1 MCHLEYGLFGVCI
14 CLLLSD
20 SETPW
25 TAARQAPLLWDSP
38 GKNAGVGCHDLFQV
52 IFPTQE
58 SNLSLLCLLHWQ
70 VGSLPLRP
78 LRNPWIVLSCG
89 QLRPADSRKAFCLSF
104 NCSNIHVQAQT
115 YIHLLCLSM
124 QPLKKKN

>member
-14 CLLLSD
+14 CLRLSD

-70 VGSLPLRP
+70 VDSLPLR
-78 LRNPWIVLSCG
+78 
-89 QLRPADSRKAFCLSF
+89 
-104 NCSNIHVQAQT
+104 
-115 YIHLLCLSM
+115 HLGSQNLNGKSEIM
-124 QPLKKKN
+124 KVIEENMG

>member
-25 TAARQAPLLWDSP
+25 TAAHQAPLLWDSP

-70 VGSLPLRP
+70 V
-78 LRNPWIVLSCG
+78 
-89 QLRPADSRKAFCLSF
+89 DSFTRVTRVELLILGLHYCEEVINF
-104 NCSNIHVQAQT
+104 
-115 YIHLLCLSM
+115 HLA
-124 QPLKKKN
+124 